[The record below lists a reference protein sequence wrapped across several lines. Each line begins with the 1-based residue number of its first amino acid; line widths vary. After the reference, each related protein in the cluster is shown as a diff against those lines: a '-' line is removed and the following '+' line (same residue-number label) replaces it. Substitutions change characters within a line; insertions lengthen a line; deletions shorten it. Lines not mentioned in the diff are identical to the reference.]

1 MDTGRFRPGIDHLPS
16 TMSKGSLSAAFWR
29 GTRSPERRGQSQQA
43 APNSKAQA
51 RPRLNSTDFSA
62 SRHKPA
68 LRNCHRNGGTHDHK
82 LEKLERTRTRGPPAG
97 RICALRSTSRSCAS
111 PGASRAKSELR
122 PSLIQLSAKTVPAQ
136 STSPP
141 TKRIGRHRDQRTQ
154 SLTFRTCCIATL
166 ASSRTPV

>member
-1 MDTGRFRPGIDHLPS
+1 MDTGRFRPGTGHLLRRCRRIAERNVSARNQKPGAPRSKPASSVQQQTASAAAPKLDTLQRIPAEARFGKLPS
-16 TMSKGSLSAAFWR
+16 KR
-29 GTRSPERRGQSQQA
+29 RNPRSQA
-43 APNSKAQA
+43 
-51 RPRLNSTDFSA
+51 
-62 SRHKPA
+62 
-68 LRNCHRNGGTHDHK
+68 G
-82 LEKLERTRTRGPPAG
+82 KLERTRTRGPPAG

-122 PSLIQLSAKTVPAQ
+122 HSLIQLSAKTVPAQ

-141 TKRIGRHRDQRTQ
+141 TKRTGRRRDQRTQ